1 MSIKISYLVSYD
13 YAMLLTSVKQVY
25 KYVGKI
31 IIAIDK
37 ERKTWSGTSF
47 VIPQS
52 FFDEVKEFD
61 VDNKIE
67 FYLDNF
73 YLPELAPAQNE
84 TRERN
89 MVLAKLG
96 KGWKIQLDVDEYIYD
111 FKSVASFLNKYSFLT
126 FLPKLTPICFKGKW
140 ITLFRSLPDGFLYI
154 ENNEQFTFITNQSF
168 NTDLRNNIKIRNF
181 YTNIAVIHQSWAR
194 SEEEILFKIKNWG
207 HRDDFDTLEYFH
219 FWKNVTSENYNSFKD
234 FHPISPKIWNKLQ
247 FVNSLTIDEFILKY
261 ANLNNQRVLRP
272 SIKIF
277 IKALINIIRN
287 CKRY

>member
-13 YAMLLTSVKQVY
+13 YDMLLTSVKQVY
-25 KYVGKI
+25 KYVDKI

-37 ERKTWSGTSF
+37 NRKTWNGILF

-67 FYLDNF
+67 LYFDNF
-73 YLPELAPAQNE
+73 YLPELTPVQNE

-126 FLPKLTPICFKGKW
+126 LFPKLTPICFKGKL
-140 ITLFRSLPDGFLYI
+140 ITLFRSLPEGFLYI
-154 ENNEQFTFITNQSF
+154 ENNEQFVFITNQSF
-168 NTDLRNNIKIRNF
+168 NTDLRNNFKIRNF

-194 SEEEILFKIKNWG
+194 SEDEIFFKINNWG
-207 HRDDFDTLEYFH
+207 HRDDFNTLEYFN
-219 FWKNVTSENYNSFKD
+219 FWKNVTSENYSLFKD
-234 FHPISPKIWNKLQ
+234 FHPISPKIWNKLL
-247 FVNSLTIDEFILKY
+247 FMDSLTIDEFILKY
-261 ANLNNQRVLRP
+261 ATLNKQSLITP
-272 SIKIF
+272 PIKIF
-277 IKALINIIRN
+277 ITKLLNKIHP
-287 CKRY
+287 KR